1 MISRLHCLFPLLCFV
16 ACERSAVRQ
25 TTDSTATA
33 STTVAAA
40 TQNVQTPPPISS
52 NVEDS
57 VFDTFGIDSPD
68 SSYGAWDRDGF
79 VSGDHVRHPSGLM
92 ILWLDTA
99 VRATDGR
106 PARRAHA
113 DSIVITGLDPSE
125 GLGHFCNGP
134 NGAGPIASSDWFATL
149 RPTTSHG
156 SPGSLTKRRSES
168 RRLRPTLSS
177 ASSAIRWSMRKWIEC
192 APIVG

>member
-33 STTVAAA
+33 STTMAVA
-40 TQNVQTPPPISS
+40 TQSVPPPSPLS
-52 NVEDS
+52 DPSKVEDS

-68 SSYGAWDRDGF
+68 SSYGAWDRGGS

-106 PARRAHA
+106 PPRRAHA
-113 DSIVITGLDPSE
+113 DSIVITGLEPHE
-125 GLGHFCNGP
+125 GLARFCGVNGNP
-134 NGAGPIASSDWFATL
+134 AS
-149 RPTTSHG
+149 R
-156 SPGSLTKRRSES
+156 
-168 RRLRPTLSS
+168 
-177 ASSAIRWSMRKWIEC
+177 
-192 APIVG
+192 IVGLVRDTATNHQPRLAWLFDDRTFRIKSTPTDSLICFLRDPMEHEEVD